1 MNKEEILAK
10 SRNENQNQ
18 DLYEKDVIIKSGQI
32 ATTVM
37 MAICFLFFLLDAF
50 IKDNTNYG
58 FMAIIF
64 STQATIFTVKA
75 IKLKRKHEIIMA
87 IAYSLLTICFI
98 AYHIYKTF
106 VYMG

>member
-18 DLYEKDVIIKSGQI
+18 DLYEKDILIKSHRI
-32 ATTVM
+32 AVLVM
-37 MAICFLFFLLDAF
+37 EAICLLFFLLEIF
-50 IKDNTNYG
+50 VKDNTNYA

-64 STQATIFTVKA
+64 STEATTFTVKA

-87 IAYSLLTICFI
+87 IAYSLLTIAFI
-98 AYHIYKTF
+98 AYHIYKT
-106 VYMG
+106 